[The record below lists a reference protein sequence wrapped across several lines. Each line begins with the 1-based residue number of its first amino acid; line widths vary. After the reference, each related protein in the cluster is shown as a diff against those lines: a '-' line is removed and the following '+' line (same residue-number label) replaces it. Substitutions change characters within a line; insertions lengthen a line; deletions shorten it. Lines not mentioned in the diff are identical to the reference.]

1 LWLKKCLT
9 TRRSDKS
16 LVIIFEKDMIKDV
29 ILCDN
34 KKGDGQT
41 TSMSRKLPVGIQ
53 AFESLR
59 KGQYVYVGKTEYI

>member
-1 LWLKKCLT
+1 LK
-9 TRRSDKS
+9 
-16 LVIIFEKDMIKDV
+16 KDMIKDV